1 MGELST
7 RSEMSKQLMNGVGG
21 VGAGVGLLIIAA
33 LASSPVLWV
42 AAGVCGL
49 IGIGMLISK
58 TQKKAGT
65 VMVGA
70 AALVGVAGL
79 ATAILGWL
87 VPVAGIGLIGLGII
101 QLVKFFS
108 NMKKRT

>member
-1 MGELST
+1 MGELAT

-21 VGAGVGLLIIAA
+21 VGAGAGLLIVAA

-42 AAGVCGL
+42 AAGVCAV
-49 IGIGMLISK
+49 IGVGMLFTK

-79 ATAILGWL
+79 ASAILGWL
-87 VPVAGIGLIGLGII
+87 VPVAGIGLIGLGIFS
-101 QLVKFFS
+101 LYKFFK
-108 NMKKRT
+108 NMKKRS